1 MLQEMINFANEIK
14 AMIINGKS
22 LKEIS
27 QYSFQQR
34 ESGRNVP
41 YLAILNKDSDGILD
55 LSANPTSKQKELNAF
70 FSVEAPNSTLPK
82 YTFFVNRVNGVK
94 FQERLGKGKDN
105 KISLI

>member
-14 AMIINGKS
+14 AMVENGKS

-34 ESGRNVP
+34 ESGRNIP
-41 YLAILNKDSDGILD
+41 YLAILNKDNIGILD
-55 LSANPTSKQKELNAF
+55 LSAKPTSNQKELNKF
-70 FSVEAPNSTLPK
+70 FNIEAPNSTLPK
-82 YTFFVNRVNGVK
+82 YTFFVNRDNGVEL
-94 FQERLGKGKDN
+94 QERLGKGKDN